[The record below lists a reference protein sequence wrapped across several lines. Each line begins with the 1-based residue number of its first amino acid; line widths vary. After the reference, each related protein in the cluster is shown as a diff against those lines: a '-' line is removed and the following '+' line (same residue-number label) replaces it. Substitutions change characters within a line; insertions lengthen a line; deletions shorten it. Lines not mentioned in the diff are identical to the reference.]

1 MALLL
6 ASNNTGKLRELRA
19 LLPEI
24 EVTTPGLIDLD
35 LDVDETGTT
44 FAANAELK
52 ARAFAKASGHI
63 ALADDSGLEVDVL
76 NGAPGV
82 YSARYGGPD
91 LDDEGRYI
99 YLLEKLKPFP
109 QSIQRSAR
117 FRCAIFACAP
127 DGRHCLTEG
136 ICEGQIAHEPAGTQG
151 FGYDP
156 IFYIPAHKT
165 TMAQLFPEV
174 KNTLSHRAQA
184 LESIFPLL
192 QTTFPELQID
202 KP

>member
-6 ASNNTGKLRELRA
+6 ASNNPGKLRELHA
-19 LLPEI
+19 LLPGAAIATPAEI
-24 EVTTPGLIDLD
+24 ELA
-35 LDVDETGTT
+35 LDVAETGTT
-44 FAANAELK
+44 FAANAALK

-63 ALADDSGLEVDVL
+63 TLADDSGLEVDAL

-82 YSARYGGPD
+82 YSARYGG
-91 LDDEGRYI
+91 LGFDDEGRYRR
-99 YLLEKLKPFP
+99 LLDALEPFP
-109 QSIQRSAR
+109 QSTQRSAR

-136 ICEGQIAHEPAGTQG
+136 TCEGQIAHKPAGDHG

-156 IFYIPAHKT
+156 VFYVPAQKA
-165 TMAQLFPEV
+165 TMAQLPPEV

-184 LESIFPLL
+184 LESILPLL
-192 QTTFPELQID
+192 QTTFPELNIE
-202 KP
+202 

>member
-6 ASNNTGKLRELRA
+6 ASNNAGKLRELHA
-19 LLPEI
+19 LLPGVAI
-24 EVTTPGLIDLD
+24 ATPADVELD
-35 LDVDETGTT
+35 LDVAETGTT
-44 FAANAELK
+44 FAANAALK

-63 ALADDSGLEVDVL
+63 TLADDSGLEVDAL

-82 YSARYGGPD
+82 YSARYGGPG
-91 LDDEGRYI
+91 LDDEGRYRR
-99 YLLEKLKPFP
+99 LLAELKPFP
-109 QSIQRSAR
+109 QSAQRSAR

-136 ICEGQIAHEPAGTQG
+136 TCEGQIAHEPAGDHG

-156 IFYIPAHKT
+156 VFYVPAHKA
-165 TMAQLFPEV
+165 TMAQLPPEV

-184 LESIFPLL
+184 LESILPLL
-192 QTTFPELQID
+192 QTTFPELNIE
-202 KP
+202 